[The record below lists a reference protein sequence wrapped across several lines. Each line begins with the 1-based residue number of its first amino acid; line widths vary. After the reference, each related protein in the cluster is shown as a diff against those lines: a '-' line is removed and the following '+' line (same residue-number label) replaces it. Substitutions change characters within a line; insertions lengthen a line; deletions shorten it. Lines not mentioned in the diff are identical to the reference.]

1 MPPKINF
8 FTLTEKKLL
17 VPNVYE
23 LTYATKEPFW
33 ATAGQFVTFLLPA
46 GWRSYSLLSWTETSI
61 TLCVEAISPERWGR
75 GGSVQLCDANI
86 GDTFRGIGPAGHF
99 MTTAR
104 ENGKMFLG
112 TGTGL
117 VPLYAMILDLL
128 EYDFSAPIQLVYGH
142 RTKAD
147 WYYIDALK
155 ELSQKYSNLTL
166 RLFLSRED
174 AEDCEKG
181 YIQNGLTAEHIT
193 QYSEFYICGWPQ
205 MVDDVSSKLAEL
217 GVEAENIFSEKY

>member
-23 LTYATKEPFW
+23 LTYATKEPFG
-33 ATAGQFVTFLLPA
+33 ATAGQFVTLLLKA
-46 GWRSYSLLSWTETSI
+46 GWRSYSLLSWTENTI
-61 TLCVEAISPERWGR
+61 TLCVEAISPERGGR
-75 GGSVQLCDANI
+75 GGSIELCEANI

-104 ENGKMFLG
+104 ENGKMFLW

-117 VPLYAMILDLL
+117 VPLYAMIQDLL
-128 EYDFSAPIQLVYGH
+128 EHDFSAPLQLVYGH
-142 RTKAD
+142 RTKED
-147 WYYIDALK
+147 WYYIDILR
-155 ELSQKYSNLTL
+155 ELSNKYSNFSM

-174 AEDCEKG
+174 AKDCTKG
-181 YIQNGLTAEHIT
+181 YIQDGLKAESIDT
-193 QYSEFYICGWPQ
+193 YSEFYICGWPK
-205 MVDDVSSKLAEL
+205 MVDDVSSTLITL

>member
-1 MPPKINF
+1 MPPRINF

-23 LTYATKEPFW
+23 LTYSTKEPFD
-33 ATAGQFVTFLLPA
+33 AGAGQFVTFLLPA
-46 GWRSYSLLSWTETSI
+46 GGRSYSLLSWSEHSI
-61 TLCVEAISPERWGR
+61 TLTVEAISRERWGR
-75 GGSVQLCDANI
+75 GGSIQMCEANI

-117 VPLYAMILDLL
+117 VPLYAMIRDLL
-128 EYDFSAPIQLVYGH
+128 EHDFLSPIQLVYGH

-147 WYYIDALK
+147 WYYIDELQ
-155 ELSQKYSNLTL
+155 ELSKQHPNFSL

-174 AEDCEKG
+174 AFDCEKW
-181 YIQNGLTAEHIT
+181 YIQNGLTKENIAE
-193 QYSEFYICGWPQ
+193 YSEFYICGWPK
-205 MVDDVSSKLAEL
+205 MVDDVKNTLTTF
-217 GVEAENIFSEKY
+217 GVEEENIFSEKY